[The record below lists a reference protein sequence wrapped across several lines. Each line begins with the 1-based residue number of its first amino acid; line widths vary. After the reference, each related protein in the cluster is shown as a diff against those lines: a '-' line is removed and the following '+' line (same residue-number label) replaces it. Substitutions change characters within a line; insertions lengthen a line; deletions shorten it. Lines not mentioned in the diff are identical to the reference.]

1 MQRWGVP
8 RWHFE
13 SPGSPVS
20 TVPRRCALDL
30 VATSAGM
37 VEAAGMVET
46 GMVEAGGMVEAAGV
60 DGTGGVIE
68 AAGMVEAAGVDGTV
82 LAGEASFESVS
93 K

>member
-1 MQRWGVP
+1 
-8 RWHFE
+8 
-13 SPGSPVS
+13 
-20 TVPRRCALDL
+20 
-30 VATSAGM
+30 
-37 VEAAGMVET
+37 MVET